1 MAGDPRRTPPPLP
14 GRLARDVPPP
24 AVLSVAAAPA
34 DSPAP
39 PPQRKI
45 TPSGM
50 AYPALTTADGAVP
63 IVLTWRTVLR
73 LLGPTLALLLA
84 GAAAVLTVVGEIRQ
98 HMADQQIHLAR
109 GERSHIVDRTAL
121 AVEIAKMTREI
132 QLDQRDRAMQ
142 AMEQIDAALRRLRD
156 EVAREPMIRRTPAP
170 VRRTGSRR

>member
-1 MAGDPRRTPPPLP
+1 
-14 GRLARDVPPP
+14 
-24 AVLSVAAAPA
+24 
-34 DSPAP
+34 
-39 PPQRKI
+39 
-45 TPSGM
+45 M